1 VKIRRNDPCL
11 CGSGKKYKNCCLK
24 KNITPNQRFPER
36 VVKDY
41 GSPTFSNEFFERN
54 PIKEI
59 SAARLLYSILLNP
72 EIDQLASGVAKQFI
86 RRGEEEAK
94 RIKEENDPEK
104 LIQIMGQEPD
114 PFNHRILKDR
124 TLQFSGFTLPRIIE
138 RLRNNQNDAFAEL
151 AVEVIYESNVDCGVQ
166 LLEILDSVGDPYTAS
181 LVCLLLGLIG
191 PKDVIQPI
199 WNYYHYFKNEYAHK
213 TYEQGPLLALYEL
226 KLRFGLN

>member
-1 VKIRRNDPCL
+1 VKIGRNDPCL
-11 CGSGKKYKNCCLK
+11 CGSGEKYKNCCLK

-36 VVKDY
+36 AMKDY
-41 GSPTFSNEFFERN
+41 GSPTFSNDFFERN

-114 PFNHRILKDR
+114 PFNHRILKHR
-124 TLQFSGFTLPRIIE
+124 ILQFSGFTLPRIIE

-166 LLEILDSVGDPYTAS
+166 LLEILDSAGDPYTAS

-191 PKDVIQPI
+191 SKEAIQPI
-199 WNYYHYFKNEYAHK
+199 WNYYHYFKNEYAHN